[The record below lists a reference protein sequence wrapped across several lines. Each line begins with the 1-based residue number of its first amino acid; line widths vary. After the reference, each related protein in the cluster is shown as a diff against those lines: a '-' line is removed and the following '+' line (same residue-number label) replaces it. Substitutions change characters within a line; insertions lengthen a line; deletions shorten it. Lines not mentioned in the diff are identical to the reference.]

1 MRTSF
6 IVLMVLCSG
15 CLNVVSEEQPRL
27 DGGPVVVGGGVSGGG
42 TASGGG
48 IAPGGGPGGGAALS
62 PVSCSADGFCW
73 EGTVYGGTFFGVH
86 GSSASH
92 VVAVGEGGVIATFD
106 GVTWQYARSPVRHTL
121 RAVWFESAT
130 RGWAVGD
137 RGTVLEWDGQR
148 WSVIDLGITS
158 DLFAISGAGSTVY
171 LGGTE
176 ALFTRRD
183 GRWERVAG
191 VLPVTDSPAIVTS
204 IAVGSAN
211 EVYIVGSSGSF
222 FLLRFDGSA
231 WRDWS
236 EARMGGPTSSDQ
248 LYSASICG
256 GALVVSG
263 NYSGEFHAS
272 WVQRAGQWQEVHAQG
287 ARSVCLSAT
296 EFLSF
301 GSSYYGNTLVELV
314 TPGAPMPAQPVGQSV
329 GVIAAYAAGPRDAFL
344 VGANGLLLRW
354 TGGALTAPAVTRV
367 AKVVAS
373 SGANVYRL
381 TADQRV
387 ERLEGGQWRALQVP
401 GTGIISDL
409 ATAAEAD
416 LWVVRGGEVHHLVGT
431 TWRTFTDIAAET
443 RFVTSVG
450 PSNAWFSGGAG
461 AVSWWNGTDV
471 FSFFLPGPNRTG
483 PVHVS
488 GTDVYVPTYDPQSG
502 PTAAWRRAAGGS
514 WVALTGLDA
523 WRIGGAGDQVLY
535 TSVGQLMRWRGRGE
549 LVSRP
554 IDSDLLVSTPGA
566 VWVTSRR
573 YEAGGQTSLHR
584 YPLPAGPL
592 VTLDLG
598 TSAAIGSIAATTDGH
613 VWVSTASGALLHLT
627 P

>member
-1 MRTSF
+1 M
-6 IVLMVLCSG
+6 
-15 CLNVVSEEQPRL
+15 
-27 DGGPVVVGGGVSGGG
+27 
-42 TASGGG
+42 
-48 IAPGGGPGGGAALS
+48 S
-62 PVSCSADGFCW
+62 PVSCSADRFCW

-106 GVTWQYARSPVRHTL
+106 GTSWQHARSPVRHTL

-148 WSVIDLGITS
+148 WSAIDLGITT

-176 ALFTRRD
+176 ALFTRRN
-183 GRWERVAG
+183 GRWERLTD

-211 EVYIVGSSGSF
+211 EVHVVGSSGSF
-222 FLLRFDGSA
+222 FLLRFDGST
-231 WRDWS
+231 WRDTS
-236 EARMGGPTSSDQ
+236 ETRMGGPTSSDQ
-248 LYSASICG
+248 LYSASSCS

-272 WVQRAGQWQEVHAQG
+272 WVQRAGQWQEVFAQG

-301 GSSYYGNTLVELV
+301 GSSYYGNSSVELV
-314 TPGAPMPAQPVGQSV
+314 TPGAPMPAQRVGQAA

-344 VGANGLLLRW
+344 VGANGLLVRW
-354 TGGALTAPAVTRV
+354 TGGALTVPAVTRV
-367 AKVVAS
+367 TKVVAS
-373 SGANVYRL
+373 SGTNVYRL

-387 ERLEGGQWRALQVP
+387 ERLEAGQWRALQVP
-401 GTGIISDL
+401 GTGVISDL

-416 LWVVRGGEVHHLVGT
+416 LWVLRGGEAHHLVGA
-431 TWRTFTDIAAET
+431 TWRTFTDVAAET
-443 RFVTSVG
+443 RFITSAG
-450 PSNAWFSGGAG
+450 PSNVWFSGGAG
-461 AVSWWNGTDV
+461 AVSWWNGSDV

-502 PTAAWRRAAGGS
+502 PTAAWRRPAGGG
-514 WVALTGLDA
+514 WVAVNGLDA
-523 WRIGGAGDQVLY
+523 WRIGGAGTELLY
-535 TSVGQLMRWRGRGE
+535 TAVGQLMRWRGRGE
-549 LVSRP
+549 LVSMSVE
-554 IDSDLLVSTPGA
+554 SDLLVSTPGG

-584 YPLPAGPL
+584 YALPAGPL

-598 TSAAIGSIAATTDGH
+598 TSAPIGSIAATADGH
-613 VWVSTASGALLHLT
+613 VWVTTASGAVLHLD